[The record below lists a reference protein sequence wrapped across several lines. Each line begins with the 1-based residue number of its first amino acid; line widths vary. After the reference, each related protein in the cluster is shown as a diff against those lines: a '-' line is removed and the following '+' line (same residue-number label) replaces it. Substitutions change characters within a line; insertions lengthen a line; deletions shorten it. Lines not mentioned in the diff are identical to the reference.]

1 MIVSIKEYIEE
12 KILPCYSTFDKA
24 HQRDHAEKVIRE
36 SLELARYYPVNMDMV
51 YIIAAYHDLGLS
63 KGRDQHHIESGK
75 MLLADE
81 FLKARFTEEQMVLMQ
96 EAIEDHRASNK
107 HEPRSIYGKIVA
119 EADRIINPQI
129 TLRRTVQFGLSHHP
143 DKGKEEQYERFCA
156 HLLEKYAEGGYMK
169 LWIPESSNALRLEE
183 LRLII
188 ACPDVLKGYFDR
200 MYEEEK

>member
-81 FLKARFTEEQMVLMQ
+81 FLKARFTEE
-96 EAIEDHRASNK
+96 
-107 HEPRSIYGKIVA
+107 
-119 EADRIINPQI
+119 
-129 TLRRTVQFGLSHHP
+129 
-143 DKGKEEQYERFCA
+143 
-156 HLLEKYAEGGYMK
+156 
-169 LWIPESSNALRLEE
+169 
-183 LRLII
+183 
-188 ACPDVLKGYFDR
+188 
-200 MYEEEK
+200 